1 MTIHPLV
8 SLPLSSYKQPQN
20 TSDALVMRKKR
31 KMLRSQKY
39 NEEPIEKSLHQ
50 NLGVKLQRRGIKRL
64 QNKELKV

>member
-1 MTIHPLV
+1 
-8 SLPLSSYKQPQN
+8 
-20 TSDALVMRKKR
+20 MRKKR